1 MIATASPAAI
11 TAPTTSRRF
20 KWSSASPEA
29 VVRQPDVGEDLD
41 ARRAQL
47 KQVDGLSQTCSQGK
61 TQGSGLCESKNSD
74 SRRFTCSGSR
84 MSGR

>member
-47 KQVDGLSQTCSQGK
+47 KQVDGLSQT
-61 TQGSGLCESKNSD
+61 
-74 SRRFTCSGSR
+74 
-84 MSGR
+84 